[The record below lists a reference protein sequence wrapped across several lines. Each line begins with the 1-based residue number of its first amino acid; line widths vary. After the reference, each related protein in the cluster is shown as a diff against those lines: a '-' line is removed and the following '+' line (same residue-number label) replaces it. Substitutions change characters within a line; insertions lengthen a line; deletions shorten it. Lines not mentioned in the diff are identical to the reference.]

1 MPFADELLGASA
13 VEGLTTCLML
23 TGYDSARTS
32 ATVTEFDGMALKNRS
47 DLVYQPGRHEL
58 AVQVNGRRM
67 GVAQFDLFAAV
78 APTVLR

>member
-1 MPFADELLGASA
+1 
-13 VEGLTTCLML
+13 ML
-23 TGYDSARTS
+23 AGYDTGRTS

-47 DLVYQPGRHEL
+47 DLVYHPGRHEL

-67 GVAQFDLFAAV
+67 GVAQFDLLAAV